1 MAESEDVGISL
12 GLAFAS
18 ALGDRK
24 DITRFGSAFAPLDE
38 SLSRVVVDLSRCQI
52 VLLLILLPSHPAI

>member
-38 SLSRVVVDLSRCQI
+38 SLSRVVVDLSRCHI